1 MSKSAPLVLPRRPPH
16 MPSGPQGRTAKDREP
31 HAGAQSGPY
40 DEVSLSFLVCSSV
53 GVGID
58 EPCQAWNSW

>member
-1 MSKSAPLVLPRRPPH
+1 